1 MDYLRAMGE
10 NLADLVW
17 KADETI
23 ALPQDNALAHRS
35 TVAMAAIQ
43 KCGIQ
48 LVEHPPCSPDLAP
61 SDYYLFLEVKKELG
75 CHHFARDDDVMN
87 AMDHFLSDQNG
98 VFLCRRDPSAP

>member
-48 LVEHPPCSPDLAP
+48 LVEHTPYSPDLAP

-75 CHHFARDDDVMN
+75 CHHFARDDVMLWTT
-87 AMDHFLSDQNG
+87 FLSDQNG
-98 VFLCRRDPSAP
+98 VFLRRRDPSAP